1 MELKIKNGDYVLDGC
16 GGTQRVEGSAELIQ
30 RVLYKLTARREGFPF
45 IPELGSELY
54 NLGRTSS
61 KERNSAAEQYVRQAL
76 SDETELDVISVS
88 LADTAEGLYTLRVY
102 LSYRGQDPEVGLT
115 IQ

>member
-1 MELKIKNGDYVLDGC
+1 MELKIRNGDYVTDGS
-16 GGTQRVEGSAELIQ
+16 GGLEHVSGSAELIQ

-54 NLGRTSS
+54 RLGTAAQR
-61 KERNSAAEQYVRQAL
+61 RRVSAAEQAVREAL
-76 SDETELDVISVS
+76 QDENDLEV
-88 LADTAEGLYTLRVY
+88 TAVTLTDAGEGLYTLQVY
-102 LSYRGQDPEVGLT
+102 LTYQGQNLEVALT

>member
-1 MELKIKNGDYVLDGC
+1 MELKIRNGDYVANGS
-16 GGTQRVEGSAELIQ
+16 GGLEHVSGSAALIQ

-54 NLGRTSS
+54 RLGATAQRQ
-61 KERNSAAEQYVRQAL
+61 RDSAAEQAVREAL
-76 SDETELDVISVS
+76 QEETDLEVTAVT
-88 LADTAEGLYTLRVY
+88 LADTGEGLYTLQVY
-102 LSYRGQDPEVGLT
+102 LTWQGQNLEVALT